1 MDDSETWVIAY
12 LSARL
17 LCDPSLIQPTA
28 VLTADLG
35 ADSLDTVEML
45 MDAESAFGVQF
56 TDEQAEAIA
65 TVGDAIACIRNARG
79 CPSPARVARSAAI

>member
-17 LCDPSLIQPTA
+17 LCDPDLIQPTA
-28 VLTADLG
+28 VLADDLG

-45 MDAESAFGVQF
+45 MEAEAVFGVQF
-56 TDEQAEAIA
+56 TDAQAEVIA
-65 TVGDAIACIRNARG
+65 TVDDAIACIRTARG
-79 CPSPARVARSAAI
+79 CPSPAPVARSAAT